1 MAYIS
6 NDLSRGNVLSQ
17 LVRFAL
23 PFLAS
28 NVIQSLYN
36 VADMLIVGNF
46 AGTESMSGVNIGGQ
60 VTFILTNTVIG
71 LCMGATVLIGQYQGA
86 GNQRALRRC
95 TATIITLLVIMAA
108 FITLGM
114 LIFKRTV
121 LGLIRTPPESY
132 LESDRYLTVTVT
144 GVIFIFAYNA
154 FAGILRGM
162 GNSKQPFYFV
172 MVACAANIVLDLI
185 FVAGFHWDAMG
196 AALATVISQALCVV
210 LCVIYMVRN
219 DFQFDFKLR
228 SFKIYGDQLALIF
241 KIGLPTCI
249 QNGVVSISFLFI
261 TTIVNMVGGVSASA
275 AVGAFGKFNSFAFMP
290 AQALSASVSAMSAQN
305 FGANRVDRAVQSC
318 RIGIVFSVIITWAF
332 FVLVMLAPEAIL
344 RIFGDDPRMIRDGAA
359 YARSFAWDLLIIPF
373 VFCINGFL
381 IGGGHTVFTMINS
394 LLSSV
399 ILRVPVCYI
408 FGITLGWGL
417 KGVGMGA
424 PVASAGVLLVIVAY
438 LFTGNWKHN
447 VIRHGGREGGSAGES
462 SPKGPA

>member
-1 MAYIS
+1 
-6 NDLSRGNVLSQ
+6 VLSK
-17 LVRFAL
+17 LVLFAL

-46 AGTESMSGVNIGGQ
+46 AGTASMSGVNIGGQ

-71 LCMGATVLIGQYQGA
+71 LCMGATVLIGQYLGA
-86 GNQRALRRC
+86 GNLAALKRC
-95 TATIITLLVIMAA
+95 TATIITLLVIMAVV
-108 FITLGM
+108 ITGGM
-114 LIFKRTV
+114 LIFKGAV
-121 LGLIRTPPESY
+121 LRLIRTPEESY
-132 LESDRYLTVTVT
+132 VESDRYLTVTVI

-172 MVACAANIVLDLI
+172 LAACITNIVLDLI
-185 FVAGFHWDAMG
+185 FVALFHWDAFG
-196 AALATVISQALCVV
+196 AALATVISQALCVA

-219 DFQFDFKLR
+219 NFQFDFKPR
-228 SFKIYGDQLALIF
+228 SFRLYGDQLILII

-249 QNGVVSISFLFI
+249 QNSVTSISFLFI
-261 TTIVNMVGGVSASA
+261 TAIVNIVGGVSASA

-290 AQALSASVSAMSAQN
+290 TQAISASVSAMSAQN
-305 FGANRVDRAVQSC
+305 FGAGRVDRAVQAC
-318 RIGIVFSVIITWAF
+318 RIGIVSSVIITWAF
-332 FVLVMLAPEAIL
+332 FALIMLFPEAVL
-344 RIFGDDPRMIRDGAA
+344 RIFGDDPRMIREGVA

-381 IGGGHTVFTMINS
+381 IGGGHTFFTMVNS

-408 FGITLGWGL
+408 FGVTLGWGL
-417 KGVGMGA
+417 RGVGMGA
-424 PVASAGVLLVIVAY
+424 PAASAGVLVVIIVY
-438 LFTGNWKHN
+438 LFTGRWKHN
-447 VIRHGGREGGSAGES
+447 AVR
-462 SPKGPA
+462 PV

>member
-1 MAYIS
+1 MGYDGVMSHIS
-6 NDLSRGNVLSQ
+6 TDLSRGNVLSQ

-28 NVIQSLYN
+28 NIIQSLYN

-71 LCMGATVLIGQYQGA
+71 LCMGATVLIGQYLGA
-86 GNQRALRRC
+86 GNREALRRC

-108 FITLGM
+108 VITGGM
-114 LIFKRTV
+114 LVFKGPV
-121 LGLIRTPPESY
+121 LRLIRTPPESY

-144 GVIFIFAYNA
+144 VIGVLFIFGYNA
-154 FAGILRGM
+154 LAGILRGM

-172 MVACAANIVLDLI
+172 MAACLTNIVLDLI
-185 FVAGFHWDAMG
+185 FVALFHWDAMG
-196 AALATVISQALCVV
+196 AALATVISQALCVA

-228 SFKIYGDQLALIF
+228 SFRIYRDQLVLIF
-241 KIGLPTCI
+241 KVGLPTCI
-249 QNGVVSISFLFI
+249 QNSVTSLSFLFI
-261 TTIVNMVGGVSASA
+261 TTIVNIVGGVSASA

-290 AQALSASVSAMSAQN
+290 TIAMSASISAMSAQN
-305 FGANRVDRAVQSC
+305 FGAGRVDRAVQAC
-318 RIGIVFSVIITWAF
+318 RIGTVFSVIVTWSF
-332 FVLVMLAPEAIL
+332 FVLVMLFPEAVL
-344 RIFGDDPRMIRDGAA
+344 RLFGDDPRMIQDGVA
-359 YARSFAWDLLIIPF
+359 YARSFAWDFMIIPF

-381 IGGGHTVFTMINS
+381 MGGGHTLFTMVNS

-408 FGITLGWGL
+408 FGISLGWGL
-417 KGVGMGA
+417 RGVGLGA
-424 PVASAGVLLVIVAY
+424 PAASAGVLVVIIVY
-438 LFTGNWKHN
+438 LFTGNWRHN
-447 VIRHGGREGGSAGES
+447 AVQHG
-462 SPKGPA
+462 

>member
-1 MAYIS
+1 MAHIS
-6 NDLSRGNVLSQ
+6 TDLSRGNVLSQ

-28 NVIQSLYN
+28 NIIQSLYN

-46 AGTESMSGVNIGGQ
+46 SGTASMTGVNIGGQ

-86 GNQRALRRC
+86 GNREAMKRC
-95 TATIITLLVIMAA
+95 TATIITVLVIAA
-108 FITLGM
+108 VIITAGM
-114 LIFKRTV
+114 LVFKGAV
-121 LGLIRTPPESY
+121 LRLIRTPAESY
-132 LESDRYLTVTVT
+132 VESDRYLTVTVT

-172 MVACAANIVLDLI
+172 VAACITNIVLDLI
-185 FVAGFHWDAMG
+185 FVAVFHWDAFG

-210 LCVIYMVRN
+210 LCVVYMVRN
-219 DFQFDFKLR
+219 DFQFDFKPR
-228 SFKIYGDQLALIF
+228 SFRIYKDQLILIF

-249 QNGVVSISFLFI
+249 QNSVTSISFLFI
-261 TTIVNMVGGVSASA
+261 TTIVNIVGGVNASA

-290 AQALSASVSAMSAQN
+290 TQAMSASVSAMSAQN
-305 FGANRVDRAVQSC
+305 FGAGRVERAVQAC

-332 FVLVMLAPEAIL
+332 FILVMMFPEAIL
-344 RIFGDDPRMIRDGAA
+344 RLFGDDPNMIREGTA

-381 IGGGHTVFTMINS
+381 IGGGHTFFTMVNS

-399 ILRVPVCYI
+399 ILRVPVCYL

-417 KGVGMGA
+417 RGVGLGA
-424 PVASAGVLLVIVAY
+424 PAASAGVLLVIIVY
-438 LFTGNWKHN
+438 LFTGRWKYN
-447 VIRHGGREGGSAGES
+447 VIHHS
-462 SPKGPA
+462 K